1 MSQLTVVD
9 RGGVKHPEILTVDAA
24 QNLLD
29 QYGVGGTAVKI
40 PDGVNVQTFL
50 GRCDGGF
57 YVDNA
62 LESNT
67 TGGPINDLVY
77 YTVISGGIP
86 GNRAIVASSH
96 GNNLWIAEVYGDVFR
111 GWITFSRPQD
121 IEDAVSNAIEIH
133 EQSRNHPYALETA
146 PGFVELADQTEAE
159 SGSNTTR
166 AMTSQRVQNLLNLY
180 GVGPIG
186 VTIPAGTNL
195 ATFFGTQKFGVFH
208 LDSLNTYTNAPA
220 GVTTWGDIICTSHE
234 VVNYKTLILI
244 TSNALLYTATI
255 SAGSFSGWKK
265 KIELADVPIGTTG
278 QAGLVQLMDS
288 VASTSITRAATANA
302 VKYAFDT
309 ANDRVPLARTVN
321 GQSLRNDIWLD
332 AHAVGTYTY
341 AEIDAKLGSHTV
353 QDIRWTRESIIGHT
367 GFIGY
372 HGSGGNGRITSI
384 PEYGVCVQLADY
396 VTQGDVYLPDIDEVR
411 WRYLQKLVGGVW
423 YNVGG

>member
-77 YTVISGGIP
+77 YTVTSGGIP

-111 GWITFSRPQD
+111 GWVTFSRPQD

-146 PGFVELADQTEAE
+146 PGFVQFATQAEAE
-159 SGSNTTR
+159 STTNANR
-166 AMTSQRVQNLLNLY
+166 AMTSQRVQNLLSTY
-180 GVGPIG
+180 GVGQLA
-186 VTIPAGTNL
+186 VTVPAGTNL
-195 ATFFGTQKFGVFH
+195 GTYFSTRKFGIFH
-208 LDSLNTYTNAPA
+208 LDGLNTYVNAPA
-220 GVTTWGDIICTSHE
+220 ITDWGDIICTSHE
-234 VVNYKTLILI
+234 IVNYKTLILI
-244 TSNALLYTATI
+244 TSTGLLYTATI
-255 SAGSFSGWKK
+255 SNGVFSGWKK
-265 KIELADVPIGTTG
+265 KIEIGDVPIGSTSVT
-278 QAGLVQLMDS
+278 GLVRLYGGVDRADNS
-288 VASTSITRAATANA
+288 LAATAAA
-302 VKYAFDT
+302 VKTAYDT
-309 ANDRVPLARTVN
+309 AVNANNNANGRVPSGRRINGYALTNDVN
-321 GQSLRNDIWLD
+321 LSANDVGAYTKAEVNALLNNSATDLRMGAAQSFQERRANERMW
-332 AHAVGTYTY
+332 
-341 AEIDAKLGSHTV
+341 
-353 QDIRWTRESIIGHT
+353 
-367 GFIGY
+367 
-372 HGSGGNGRITSI
+372 GGVMTAW
-384 PEYGVCVQLADY
+384 ADY
-396 VTQGDVYLPDIDEVR
+396 GGSNYWVVLRP
-411 WRYLQKLVGGVW
+411 LQINRGGSWAVVP
-423 YNVGG
+423 YT

>member
-77 YTVISGGIP
+77 YTVTSGGIP

-111 GWITFSRPQD
+111 GWVTFSRPQD

-146 PGFVELADQTEAE
+146 PGFVQFATQAEAE
-159 SGSNTTR
+159 STTNANR
-166 AMTSQRVQNLLNLY
+166 AMTSQRVQNLLTTY
-180 GVGPIG
+180 GVGQLA
-186 VTIPAGTNL
+186 VTVPAGTNL
-195 ATFFGTQKFGVFH
+195 GTYFSTRKFGIFH
-208 LDSLNTYTNAPA
+208 LDGLNTYVNAPA
-220 GVTTWGDIICTSHE
+220 ITDWGDIICTSHE
-234 VVNYKTLILI
+234 IVNYKTLTLI
-244 TSNALLYTATI
+244 TSTGLLYTATI
-255 SAGSFSGWKK
+255 SNGVFSGWKK
-265 KIELADVPIGTTG
+265 KIEIGDVPIGSTSVT
-278 QAGLVQLMDS
+278 GLVRLYGGVDRADNS
-288 VASTSITRAATANA
+288 LAATAAA
-302 VKYAFDT
+302 VKTAYDT
-309 ANDRVPLARTVN
+309 AVNANNNANGRVPSGRRINGYALTNDVN
-321 GQSLRNDIWLD
+321 LSANDVGAYTKAEVNALLNNSATDLRMGAAQSFQERRANERMW
-332 AHAVGTYTY
+332 
-341 AEIDAKLGSHTV
+341 
-353 QDIRWTRESIIGHT
+353 
-367 GFIGY
+367 
-372 HGSGGNGRITSI
+372 GGVMTAW
-384 PEYGVCVQLADY
+384 ADY
-396 VTQGDVYLPDIDEVR
+396 GGSNYWVVLRP
-411 WRYLQKLVGGVW
+411 LQINRGGSWAVVP
-423 YNVGG
+423 YT

>member
-77 YTVISGGIP
+77 YTVTSGGIP

-111 GWITFSRPQD
+111 GWVTFSRPQD

-146 PGFVELADQTEAE
+146 PGFVQFATQAEAE
-159 SGSNTTR
+159 STTNANR
-166 AMTSQRVQNLLNLY
+166 AMTSQRVQNLLTTY
-180 GVGPIG
+180 GVGQLA
-186 VTIPAGTNL
+186 VTVPAGTNL
-195 ATFFGTQKFGVFH
+195 GTYFSTRKFGIFH
-208 LDSLNTYTNAPA
+208 LDGLNTYVNAPA
-220 GVTTWGDIICTSHE
+220 IADWGDIICTSHE
-234 VVNYKTLILI
+234 IVNYKTLTLI
-244 TSNALLYTATI
+244 TSTGLLYTATI
-255 SAGSFSGWKK
+255 SNGVFSGWKK
-265 KIELADVPIGTTG
+265 KIEIGDVPIGSTAVT
-278 QAGLVQLMDS
+278 GLVRLYGGVDRADNS
-288 VASTSITRAATANA
+288 LAATAAA
-302 VKYAFDT
+302 VKTAYDT
-309 ANDRVPLARTVN
+309 AVNANNNANGRVPSGRRINGYALTNDVN
-321 GQSLRNDIWLD
+321 LSANDVGAYTKAEVNALLNNSATDLRMGAAQSFQERRANERMW
-332 AHAVGTYTY
+332 
-341 AEIDAKLGSHTV
+341 
-353 QDIRWTRESIIGHT
+353 
-367 GFIGY
+367 
-372 HGSGGNGRITSI
+372 GGVMTAW
-384 PEYGVCVQLADY
+384 ADY
-396 VTQGDVYLPDIDEVR
+396 GGSNYWVVLRP
-411 WRYLQKLVGGVW
+411 LQINRGGSWAVVP
-423 YNVGG
+423 YT

>member
-77 YTVISGGIP
+77 YTVTSGGIP

-111 GWITFSRPQD
+111 GWVTFSRPQD

-146 PGFVELADQTEAE
+146 PGFVQFATQAEAE
-159 SGSNTTR
+159 STTNANR
-166 AMTSQRVQNLLNLY
+166 AMTSQRVQNLLSTY
-180 GVGPIG
+180 GVGQLA
-186 VTIPAGTNL
+186 VTVPAGTNL
-195 ATFFGTQKFGVFH
+195 GTYFSTRKFGIFH
-208 LDSLNTYTNAPA
+208 LDGLNTYVNAPA
-220 GVTTWGDIICTSHE
+220 ITDWGDIICTSHE
-234 VVNYKTLILI
+234 IVNYKTLILI
-244 TSNALLYTATI
+244 TSTGLLYTATI
-255 SAGSFSGWKK
+255 SNGVFSGWKK
-265 KIELADVPIGTTG
+265 KIEIGDVPIGSTAVT
-278 QAGLVQLMDS
+278 GLVRLYGGVDRADNS
-288 VASTSITRAATANA
+288 LAATANA

-341 AEIDAKLGSHTV
+341 AEIDAKLGSSTV
-353 QDIRWTRESIIGHT
+353 QDIRWTRESIIGNT
-367 GFIGY
+367 GFIWY
-372 HGSGGNGRITSI
+372 HGGGGNGRITSI

-396 VTQGDVYLPDIDEVR
+396 VTQGNNFLPDIDEVR

>member
-77 YTVISGGIP
+77 YTVTSGGIP

-111 GWITFSRPQD
+111 GWVTFSRPQD

-146 PGFVELADQTEAE
+146 PGFVQFATQAEAE
-159 SGSNTTR
+159 STTNANR
-166 AMTSQRVQNLLNLY
+166 AMTSQRVQNLLSTY
-180 GVGPIG
+180 GVGQLA
-186 VTIPAGTNL
+186 VTVPAGTNL
-195 ATFFGTQKFGVFH
+195 GTYFSTRKFGIFH
-208 LDSLNTYTNAPA
+208 LDGLNTYVNAPA
-220 GVTTWGDIICTSHE
+220 IADWGDIICTSHE
-234 VVNYKTLILI
+234 IVNYKTLTLI
-244 TSNALLYTATI
+244 TSTGLLYTATI
-255 SAGSFSGWKK
+255 SNGVFSGWKK
-265 KIELADVPIGTTG
+265 KIEIGDVPIGSTAVT
-278 QAGLVQLMDS
+278 GLVRLYGGVDRADNS
-288 VASTSITRAATANA
+288 LAATAAA
-302 VKYAFDT
+302 VKTAYDT
-309 ANDRVPLARTVN
+309 AVNANNNANGRVPSGRRINGYPLTNDVN
-321 GQSLRNDIWLD
+321 LSANDVGAYTKAEVNALLNNSATDLRMGAAQSFQERRANERMW
-332 AHAVGTYTY
+332 
-341 AEIDAKLGSHTV
+341 
-353 QDIRWTRESIIGHT
+353 
-367 GFIGY
+367 
-372 HGSGGNGRITSI
+372 GGVMTAW
-384 PEYGVCVQLADY
+384 ADY
-396 VTQGDVYLPDIDEVR
+396 GGSNYWVVLRP
-411 WRYLQKLVGGVW
+411 LQINRGGSWAVVP
-423 YNVGG
+423 YT

>member
-77 YTVISGGIP
+77 YTVTSGGIP

-121 IEDAVSNAIEIH
+121 IEDAVSKAIEIH

-146 PGFVELADQTEAE
+146 PGFVQFATQAEAE
-159 SGSNTTR
+159 STTNANR
-166 AMTSQRVQNLLNLY
+166 AMTSQRVQNLLSTY
-180 GVGPIG
+180 GVGQLA
-186 VTIPAGTNL
+186 VTVPAGTNL
-195 ATFFGTQKFGVFH
+195 GTYFSTRKFGIFH
-208 LDSLNTYTNAPA
+208 LDGLNTYVNAPA
-220 GVTTWGDIICTSHE
+220 IADWGDIICTSHE
-234 VVNYKTLILI
+234 IVNYKTLTLI
-244 TSNALLYTATI
+244 TSTGLLYTATI
-255 SAGSFSGWKK
+255 SNGVFSGWKK
-265 KIELADVPIGTTG
+265 KIEIGDVPIGSTAVT
-278 QAGLVQLMDS
+278 GLVRLYGGVDRADNS
-288 VASTSITRAATANA
+288 LAATAAA
-302 VKYAFDT
+302 VKTAYDT
-309 ANDRVPLARTVN
+309 AVNANNNANGRVPSGRRINGYPLTNDVN
-321 GQSLRNDIWLD
+321 LSANDVGAYTKAEVNALLNNSATDLRMGAAQSFKERRANERMW
-332 AHAVGTYTY
+332 
-341 AEIDAKLGSHTV
+341 
-353 QDIRWTRESIIGHT
+353 
-367 GFIGY
+367 
-372 HGSGGNGRITSI
+372 GGVMTAW
-384 PEYGVCVQLADY
+384 ADY
-396 VTQGDVYLPDIDEVR
+396 GGSNYWVVLRP
-411 WRYLQKLVGGVW
+411 LQINRGGSWAVVP
-423 YNVGG
+423 YT

>member
-77 YTVISGGIP
+77 YTVTSGGIP

-111 GWITFSRPQD
+111 GWVTFSRPQD

-146 PGFVELADQTEAE
+146 PGFVQFATQAEAE
-159 SGSNTTR
+159 STTNANR
-166 AMTSQRVQNLLNLY
+166 AMTSQRVQNLLSTY
-180 GVGPIG
+180 GVGQLA
-186 VTIPAGTNL
+186 VTVPAGTNL
-195 ATFFGTQKFGVFH
+195 GTYFSTRKFGIFH
-208 LDSLNTYTNAPA
+208 LDGLNTYVNAPA
-220 GVTTWGDIICTSHE
+220 IADWGDIICTSHE
-234 VVNYKTLILI
+234 IVNYKTLTLI
-244 TSNALLYTATI
+244 TSTGLLYTATI
-255 SAGSFSGWKK
+255 SNGVFSGWKK
-265 KIELADVPIGTTG
+265 KIEIGDVPIGSTAVT
-278 QAGLVQLMDS
+278 GLVRLYGGVDRADNS
-288 VASTSITRAATANA
+288 LAATAAA
-302 VKYAFDT
+302 VKTAYDT
-309 ANDRVPLARTVN
+309 AVNANNNANGRVPSGRRINGYALTNDVN
-321 GQSLRNDIWLD
+321 LSANDVGAYTKAEVNALLNNSATDLRMGAAQSFQERRANERMW
-332 AHAVGTYTY
+332 
-341 AEIDAKLGSHTV
+341 
-353 QDIRWTRESIIGHT
+353 
-367 GFIGY
+367 
-372 HGSGGNGRITSI
+372 GGVMTAW
-384 PEYGVCVQLADY
+384 ADY
-396 VTQGDVYLPDIDEVR
+396 GGSNYWVVLRP
-411 WRYLQKLVGGVW
+411 LQINRGGSWAVVP
-423 YNVGG
+423 YT

>member
-86 GNRAIVASSH
+86 GNRAIIASSH

-146 PGFVELADQTEAE
+146 PGFVQFATQVEAE
-159 SGSNTTR
+159 SGTNANRS
-166 AMTSQRVQNLLNLY
+166 MTSQRVQNLLSTY
-180 GVGPIG
+180 GIGTLG
-186 VTIPAGTNL
+186 VTIPTGTNL
-195 ATFFGTQKFGVFH
+195 ATYFATHKFGIFH
-208 LDSLNTYTNAPA
+208 LDNLSSYVNAPA
-220 GVTTWGDIICTSHE
+220 GEANWGDVILTSHE
-234 VVNYKTLILI
+234 VVNYKTMILI
-244 TSNALLYTATI
+244 TAAGVMYTAAIT
-255 SAGSFSGWKK
+255 AGTFSGWRK
-265 KIELADVPIGTTG
+265 KIEIGDVPIGSTSVT
-278 QAGLVQLMDS
+278 GLVRLYGGVDRADNS
-288 VASTSITRAATANA
+288 LAATAAA
-302 VKYAFDT
+302 VKTAYDT
-309 ANDRVPLARTVN
+309 AVNANNNANGRVPSGRRINGYALTNDVN
-321 GQSLRNDIWLD
+321 LSAND
-332 AHAVGTYTY
+332 VGAYTK
-341 AEIDAKLGSHTV
+341 AEVNALLNSSAT
-353 QDIRWTRESIIGHT
+353 DIRMGAAQSFQERRANERMW
-367 GFIGY
+367 
-372 HGSGGNGRITSI
+372 GGVMTAW
-384 PEYGVCVQLADY
+384 ADY
-396 VTQGDVYLPDIDEVR
+396 GGSNYWLVLRP
-411 WRYLQKLVGGVW
+411 LQINRGGSWAVVP
-423 YNVGG
+423 YT

>member
-77 YTVISGGIP
+77 YTVTSGGIP

-111 GWITFSRPQD
+111 GWVTFSRPQD

-146 PGFVELADQTEAE
+146 PGFVQFATQAEAE
-159 SGSNTTR
+159 STTNANR
-166 AMTSQRVQNLLNLY
+166 AMTSQRVQNLLSTY
-180 GVGPIG
+180 GVGQLA
-186 VTIPAGTNL
+186 VTVPAGTNL
-195 ATFFGTQKFGVFH
+195 GTYFSTRKFGIFH
-208 LDSLNTYTNAPA
+208 LDGLNTYVNAPA
-220 GVTTWGDIICTSHE
+220 IADWGDIICTSHE
-234 VVNYKTLILI
+234 IVNYKTLTLI
-244 TSNALLYTATI
+244 TSTGLLYTATI
-255 SAGSFSGWKK
+255 SNGVFSGWKK
-265 KIELADVPIGTTG
+265 KIEIGDVPIGSTAVT
-278 QAGLVQLMDS
+278 GLVRLYGGVDRADNS
-288 VASTSITRAATANA
+288 LAATAAA
-302 VKYAFDT
+302 VKTAYDT
-309 ANDRVPLARTVN
+309 AVNANNNANGRVPSGRRINGYALTNDVN
-321 GQSLRNDIWLD
+321 LSANDVGAYTKAEVNALLNNSATDLRMGAAQSFKERRANERMW
-332 AHAVGTYTY
+332 
-341 AEIDAKLGSHTV
+341 
-353 QDIRWTRESIIGHT
+353 
-367 GFIGY
+367 
-372 HGSGGNGRITSI
+372 GGVMTAW
-384 PEYGVCVQLADY
+384 ADY
-396 VTQGDVYLPDIDEVR
+396 GGSNYWVVLRP
-411 WRYLQKLVGGVW
+411 LQINRGGSWAVVP
-423 YNVGG
+423 YT

>member
-9 RGGVKHPEILTVDAA
+9 RGGVKHPDILTVDAA

-29 QYGVGGTAVKI
+29 QYGVGGTAIKI
-40 PDGVNVQTFL
+40 PDGVNLRTFL

-180 GVGPIG
+180 GVGSVG

-208 LDSLNTYTNAPA
+208 LDNLNTYTNAPA

-288 VASTSITRAATANA
+288 VASNSTTHAATANA
-302 VKYAFDT
+302 VKVAYDT
-309 ANDRVPLARTVN
+309 GVNANNNANARVPQTRRVNGKALTADITLVANDVGAYTKAEVN
-321 GQSLRNDIWLD
+321 ALLGNSATDLRFGSAQSFQERRLNERLWGG
-332 AHAVGTYTY
+332 VM
-341 AEIDAKLGSHTV
+341 
-353 QDIRWTRESIIGHT
+353 T
-367 GFIGY
+367 GW
-372 HGSGGNGRITSI
+372 
-384 PEYGVCVQLADY
+384 ADY
-396 VTQGDVYLPDIDEVR
+396 GGSNYWVLLRP
-411 WRYLQKLVGGVW
+411 LQINRSGTWAVVP
-423 YNVGG
+423 YT